1 MTVQAQDSVQYYDG
15 PINVGAVIPITDFIF
30 IDNSHVSLKIRGID
44 EIWEY
49 GTDYTIEGAD
59 TLTRTITLNRA
70 VEAGQVL
77 AAYLDVP
84 ITQNIS
90 PEEGGNFPA
99 STNEFVLDK
108 LTCICQMLY
117 ERIIRSLQVSVD
129 TAFDGVLYNVEE
141 NTGKAI
147 IVNATG
153 TGVSYS
159 AYNINDLEAI
169 VRRIFQSIP
178 EIDAVGDNI
187 GSVIIDAQ
195 NINQIKTVASSIT
208 NVNNTGNSIANV
220 NIVGNDLALN
230 SNSNIKKVV
239 ANKTNID
246 TVANNITDV
255 QHAAENAQIA
265 KTSAAEAKQ
274 WAIGSPTQPSGYS
287 AKYWAEKGKTDVEN
301 LTKTAKTT
309 IETVQGTAVK
319 AVNSAKDPAIQVIGA
334 DVISANNAA
343 DRAQESAMK
352 AIGWNITYTDE
363 DILDFTDLTPEEIET
378 NLSYIGEARESA
390 IGKVNEAR
398 DSAIINVNQAAQAAK
413 LSETEAKRA
422 ELAAQNS
429 ENSANNWA
437 AQSEVSAG
445 NSAASANQ
453 SQTAKQQAEAA
464 ATNANTSAT
473 NAANTLTQVRSI
485 TETATQVTGSDVV
498 AANEAANRAQD
509 FAMKS
514 LGWDIKYE
522 DEDSLDFSS
531 NAASFEAKLK
541 ALPGYSETGTQV
553 LKSVNGALQ
562 WVTE

>member
-15 PINVGAVIPITDFIF
+15 PINVGAVISITDFTF

-44 EIWEY
+44 EVWEY

-129 TAFDGVLYNVEE
+129 TAFDGVLYNVGE
-141 NTGKAI
+141 NAGKAI

-178 EIDAVGDNI
+178 EIDA
-187 GSVIIDAQ
+187 
-195 NINQIKTVASSIT
+195 
-208 NVNNTGNSIANV
+208 
-220 NIVGNDLALN
+220 VGNDLALN

-309 IETVQGTAVK
+309 IKTAQGTAVK
-319 AVNSAKDPAIQVIGA
+319 AVNSAKDTAIQVIGA

-398 DSAIINVNQAAQAAK
+398 DSAIININQAAQAAK

-464 ATNANTSAT
+464 ATNANTSATNANTSAT

-553 LKSVNGALQ
+553 LKNVNGALQ